1 MEFPFKKVILFI
13 HRWLGLITGLI
24 VFIVCIT
31 GCLFAFQQ
39 EFTQWYRHDMMYTH
53 VKKSKPLPVKELQKK
68 AAKALGVNHLNFG
81 LITYKNPHRNWSA
94 IAYRLTPN
102 SWTYFGSMEK
112 YKTVY
117 INPYTGNIA
126 GIANEKHD
134 FFQIVKGLH
143 WSLLLA
149 TPIGQPVVVW
159 CTVIFMILLISGF
172 ILWWP
177 KRWNK
182 TGRKQS
188 FSIKW
193 KSTWR
198 RINYDLHNVLGF
210 YFLIITLILCFT
222 GLYWLF
228 PNFTQKSLHF
238 IGNGEFTLPHHSA
251 RKIIVSSQH
260 HIPKPDPLQ
269 AAYRKARSRFP
280 NANSITFLTP
290 SDSKSPIQATVRP
303 YRDTFYAQS
312 TLQFDQH
319 SGKVIRSNLYQAKN
333 SGEKLVAMNY
343 DIHVGA
349 IAGLP
354 GKIIA
359 FLASLA
365 CTSLPVTGFIIW
377 WDREKRKW
385 RKNM

>member
-1 MEFPFKKVILFI
+1 MISFKKITLFI
-13 HRWLGLITGLI
+13 HRWLGLITGLV

-39 EFTQWYRHDMMYTH
+39 EFTRWLRYDMMH
-53 VKKSKPLPVKELQKK
+53 VNVKTNTTLPIKELQKK
-68 AAKALGVNHLNFG
+68 AATALGIDHLNYG
-81 LITYKNPHRNWSA
+81 LITYKNPNRNWSA

-102 SWTYFGSMEK
+102 SWTYFGSMKK

-126 GIANEKHD
+126 GIVNEKHD

-149 TPIGQPVVVW
+149 TPIGQPIVVW
-159 CTVIFMILLISGF
+159 CTVIFMVSLISGF

-182 TGRKQS
+182 TNCTKS
-188 FSIKW
+188 FRIKW
-193 KSTWR
+193 SSGWR
-198 RINYDLHNVLGF
+198 RINYDLHNILRF
-210 YFLIITLILCFT
+210 YFVILALILGFT

-238 IGNGEFTLPHHSA
+238 MGSGNFSLPQHSA
-251 RKIIVSSQH
+251 KKIVSTVQRSASQ
-260 HIPKPDPLQ
+260 PKPLQ
-269 AAYRKARSRFP
+269 AAYRKAWLKFP
-280 NANSITFLTP
+280 KASSIAIIAP
-290 SDSKSPIQATVRP
+290 SDSKSPIRATVRP
-303 YRDTFYAQS
+303 YNDTYYAQS
-312 TLQFDQH
+312 ALQFDQH
-319 SGKVIRSNLYQAKN
+319 SGRLIRSNLYRAKN
-333 SGEKLVAMNY
+333 SGEKLIAMNY

-359 FLASLA
+359 FLVSLVS
-365 CTSLPVTGFIIW
+365 TSLPVTGFIIW

-385 RKNM
+385 RKPL